1 MAGAMRAVREG
12 TDNGEEKRGQVPVQ
26 EPERVY
32 FSPYRPLQTIIAD
45 FSTDFTGNC

>member
-1 MAGAMRAVREG
+1 MVEAMRAVREG

-32 FSPYRPLQTIIAD
+32 FSTLSPT
-45 FSTDFTGNC
+45 TNHHC